1 VAAGTPAAWV
11 ANDELYDDNGAFR
24 RQLDRLVKVLRMAVD
39 GFWADSRHDV
49 LTPGSGAV
57 P

>member
-11 ANDELYDDNGAFR
+11 ARDELYDDNGAFR
-24 RQLDRLVKVLRMAVD
+24 RQLDRLVKVLRMAIED
-39 GFWADSRHDV
+39 FRADSRHHV
-49 LTPGSGAV
+49 LTPRSGAV